1 MLFTVDMKDLLRLFD
16 EHDVEYVL
24 VGGFA
29 VNYYG
34 YVRTTQD
41 INLLVFPSPDN
52 SGRIMAAL
60 ADFGFGSAGIPQSLF
75 EQEGG
80 AVHLGTEPN
89 RIDLLT
95 SLRGVMNQAVFE
107 AAQQIELEGVA
118 VKIISL
124 RHLVEAKRNSDRA
137 RDRAD
142 VEELLKIN
150 EVR

>member
-1 MLFTVDMKDLLRLFD
+1 MLFTADMKDLLRLFD
-16 EHDVEYVL
+16 EHNVECVL

-41 INLLVFPSPDN
+41 IDLLVFPSPAN

-60 ADFGFGSAGIPQSLF
+60 ADFGFGTAGIPQSLF
-75 EQEGG
+75 EHEGS

-95 SLRGVMNQAVFE
+95 SLRGVANQGVFE
-107 AAQQIELEGVA
+107 AAQRIQLEGVA

-150 EVR
+150 KER